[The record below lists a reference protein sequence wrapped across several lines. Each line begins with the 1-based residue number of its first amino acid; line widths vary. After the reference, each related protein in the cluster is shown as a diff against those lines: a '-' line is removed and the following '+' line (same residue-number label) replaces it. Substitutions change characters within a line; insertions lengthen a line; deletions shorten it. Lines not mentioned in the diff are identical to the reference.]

1 MKKLD
6 WSAVTAANGLVFEEQ
21 TFEHMNNGHK
31 DSYIAFVK
39 ANIPSAWHTGK
50 LVILYGCVAT
60 GTNPNPRTLSA
71 GAVYYNGEIY
81 QVDAASFTTTGL
93 QVGVWTLTD
102 VDSGTSESTIKT
114 STSSFLSHVLVNSKF
129 VFAAGLSGSGTFNED
144 SSNVLRY
151 DTDNEHIYIKTTTSN
166 GVAMSVNVTGSA
178 PFAFTSFVPYYS
190 YIIKNKICVLNFN
203 ITFDV
208 SDGADIDLIRIPL
221 PLGVVK
227 STSDGENYSNYGVF
241 FLKAIPSTSDYGSG
255 IVQSIG
261 DGSEGQTL
269 ELRRSES
276 GNIFS
281 ISTGASV
288 SLKGNISFK
297 VV

>member
-6 WSAVTAANGLVFEEQ
+6 WTAVTASNGLVFEEQ

-31 DSYIAFVK
+31 DSYISFVK
-39 ANIPSAWHTGK
+39 ANIPSAMHTGK
-50 LVILYGCVAT
+50 LVILYGCVDS
-60 GTNPNPRTLSA
+60 GTHPARNLSA

-93 QVGVWTLTD
+93 QIGIWTLVD
-102 VDSGTSESTIKT
+102 VDSGSTESTIKT
-114 STSSFLSHVLVNSKF
+114 ATSSFLSHVLVNSKF
-129 VFAAGLSGSGTFNED
+129 VFAAGASLSGTFDED
-144 SSNVLRY
+144 SSSVVRY
-151 DTDNEHIYIKTTTSN
+151 DTGIETIYTKTTTSN
-166 GVAMSVNVTGSA
+166 GVAMSVNVTGAGPFTFTAFA
-178 PFAFTSFVPYYS
+178 PFYS
-190 YIIKNKICVLNFN
+190 YVIKNKICTLNFN

-221 PLGVVK
+221 PTGVIK
-227 STSDGENYSNYGVF
+227 DITDGESYSNYGIF
-241 FLKAIPSTSDYGSG
+241 FFKALPSTSDYGSG
-255 IVQSIG
+255 IIQSIG

-276 GNIFS
+276 GNILS

-288 SLKGNISFK
+288 SLKGTISFK